1 MRNEEQEKGMAADIL
16 IRNARPMGGDPV
28 DLLIRGGRFAPPG
41 GDRPVRELDA
51 EGQIALP
58 GLVEAHTHLDKT
70 LIGMDWFENRVGPT
84 RNHRILADRK
94 AKRELGID
102 ARRQS
107 ARQVLQ
113 TLSYGVLHIRS
124 HVDVDTEIGI
134 ANIEGVLETREA
146 LHDIAD
152 IQIVAFP
159 QSGMLPREGTLD
171 LMDAAM
177 RAGADIVGG
186 IDPATIDRDP
196 VRHLDAIFALA
207 DRHAKPIDIHLHELG
222 ELGAFCLELIV
233 ERTRALSLQGRV
245 MVSHAYCLGMLEPA
259 RQQGLIEAMAAE
271 RIAVMTVG
279 SPAAPALPLRLMRQC
294 GLTVASGSDGIQNTW
309 EPWGNGDMLERAKY
323 LAQRNGMT
331 NDADLVETTR
341 ICTHG
346 GAEGIGLAG
355 YGLSE
360 GDFGDL
366 VLVPARTLAEAV
378 ALTPQKRT
386 VIRRGCILVRDG
398 TPAEDLPRIA

>member
-1 MRNEEQEKGMAADIL
+1 MTADIL
-16 IRNARPMGGDPV
+16 IRNARPMGGEPV
-28 DLLIRGGRFAPPG
+28 DLFIRDGRFGAAAG
-41 GDRPVRELDA
+41 ERPAQEIDA
-51 EGQIALP
+51 AGHIALP

-70 LIGMDWFENRVGPT
+70 LIGMDWFENRIGPT
-84 RNHRILADRK
+84 RNDRILADRK

-102 ARRQS
+102 ARRQA
-107 ARQVLQ
+107 ARQIMQ
-113 TLSYGVLHIRS
+113 TLRYGVLSIRS

-146 LHDIAD
+146 FRDLVDV
-152 IQIVAFP
+152 QIVAFP
-159 QSGMLPREGTLD
+159 QSGMLPREGTFE

-186 IDPATIDRDP
+186 IDPASIERDP
-196 VRHLDAIFALA
+196 VRHLDAIFSLA
-207 DRHAKPIDIHLHELG
+207 DRYGKPIDIHLHELG

-233 ERTRALSLQGRV
+233 ERTRALAMQGRV
-245 MVSHAYCLGMLEPA
+245 MVSHGYCLGMLDAA
-259 RQQGLIEAMAAE
+259 RQRTLVETLAAE

-279 SPAAPALPLRLMRQC
+279 SPSAPALPLRLMRQC
-294 GLTVASGSDGIQNTW
+294 GLVVASGSDGIQGTW

-331 NDADLVETTR
+331 NDADLAETVR
-341 ICTHG
+341 ICTFG
-346 GAEGIGLAG
+346 GAEAIGLAG
-355 YGLSE
+355 YGFAE

-378 ALTPQKRT
+378 ALTPESRT
-386 VIRRGCILVRDG
+386 IVRRGRILVRNG
-398 TPAEDLPRIA
+398 ILAGDLPHVA

>member
-1 MRNEEQEKGMAADIL
+1 MTADLL
-16 IRNARPMGGDPV
+16 IRNVRPMGGAPV
-28 DLLIRGGRFAPPG
+28 NLVIRDGRFSAAG
-41 GDRPVRELDA
+41 GERPAQEIDA
-51 EGQIALP
+51 TGHIALP

-70 LIGMDWFENRVGPT
+70 LIGMDWFENSVGPT
-84 RNHRILADRK
+84 RNDRILADRK

-107 ARQVLQ
+107 ARQILQ
-113 TLSYGVLHIRS
+113 TLQYGVLHIRS

-134 ANIEGVLETREA
+134 ANIEGVLETRRA
-146 LHDIAD
+146 MRDLVDV
-152 IQIVAFP
+152 QVVAFP

-177 RAGADIVGG
+177 KAGADIVGG

-207 DRHAKPIDIHLHELG
+207 DRYAKPIDIHLHELG
-222 ELGAFCLELIV
+222 ELGAFCLELII
-233 ERTRALSLQGRV
+233 ERTRALAMQGRV
-245 MVSHAYCLGMLEPA
+245 MISHAYCLGMLESA
-259 RQQGLIEAMAAE
+259 RQQALVEILARE

-279 SPAAPALPLRLMRQC
+279 SPAAPALPLRLMRQS

-331 NDADLVETTR
+331 NDADLIETAR
-341 ICTHG
+341 ICTFG
-346 GAEGIGLAG
+346 GAEAIGLSD
-355 YGLSE
+355 YGFAD
-360 GDFGDL
+360 GHFADL
-366 VLVPARTLAEAV
+366 VLIPALSLSAAV
-378 ALTPQKRT
+378 ALTPGGRT
-386 VIRRGCILVRDG
+386 VIRRGRILARDG
-398 TPAEDLPRIA
+398 VLAGRPI

>member
-1 MRNEEQEKGMAADIL
+1 MTADIL
-16 IRNARPMGGDPV
+16 IRNARPMGAEPV
-28 DLLIRGGRFAPPG
+28 DLLIRNGRFAPLSAE
-41 GDRPVRELDA
+41 RPAQEIDA
-51 EGQIALP
+51 AGHIVLP

-84 RNHRILADRK
+84 RNHRILADRT

-107 ARQVLQ
+107 ARQILQ

-134 ANIEGVLETREA
+134 TNIEGVLETREA
-146 LHDIAD
+146 LRDLVD
-152 IQIVAFP
+152 VQVVAFP
-159 QSGMLPREGTLD
+159 QSGMLPREGTLE

-177 RAGADIVGG
+177 RAGADVVGG

-196 VRHLDAIFALA
+196 IRHLDAIFALA
-207 DRHAKPIDIHLHELG
+207 DRYAKPIDIHLHELG
-222 ELGAFCLELIV
+222 ELGAFCLELII
-233 ERTRALSLQGRV
+233 ERTRALSMQGRV
-245 MVSHAYCLGMLEPA
+245 MVSHAYCLGMLDPA
-259 RQQGLIEAMAAE
+259 RQQALIEALAAE

-294 GLTVASGSDGIQNTW
+294 GLTVSSGSDGIQNTW

-341 ICTHG
+341 ICTFG
-346 GAEGIGLAG
+346 GAEGIDLTG

-386 VIRRGCILVRDG
+386 VIRRGRILVRDG
-398 TPAEDLPRIA
+398 VQAEGLPRID

>member
-1 MRNEEQEKGMAADIL
+1 MTADIR
-16 IRNARPMGGDPV
+16 IRNARPMGGEPV
-28 DLLIRGGRFAPPG
+28 DLVIRDGRFSAAGVPPAH
-41 GDRPVRELDA
+41 EIDA
-51 EGQIALP
+51 SGHIALP

-70 LIGMDWFENRVGPT
+70 LIGMNWFENRIGPT
-84 RNHRILADRK
+84 RNERILADRK
-94 AKRELGID
+94 AKRALAID

-107 ARQVLQ
+107 ARQILQ
-113 TLSYGVLHIRS
+113 TLQHGVLHIRS
-124 HVDVDTEIGI
+124 HVDVDTEIGL

-146 LHDIAD
+146 LRDLVD
-152 IQIVAFP
+152 VQVVAFP
-159 QSGMLPREGTLD
+159 QSGMLPRVGTLE

-177 RAGADIVGG
+177 RAGADIIGG
-186 IDPATIDRDP
+186 IDPATIERDP

-222 ELGAFCLELIV
+222 DLGAFCLELII
-233 ERTRALSLQGRV
+233 ERTRALALQGRV
-245 MVSHAYCLGMLEPA
+245 MVSHAYCLGMLEPT
-259 RQQGLIEAMAAE
+259 RQRALIEALAAE

-294 GLTVASGSDGIQNTW
+294 GLVVASGSDGIQGTW

-331 NDADLVETTR
+331 NDADLTETAG
-341 ICTHG
+341 ICTFG

-355 YGLSE
+355 YGFAD

-386 VIRRGCILVRDG
+386 VIRRGRILVREG
-398 TPAEDLPRIA
+398 VPATGLPSVA

>member
-1 MRNEEQEKGMAADIL
+1 MNADIL
-16 IRNARPMGGDPV
+16 IRNVRPMGAEPM
-28 DLLIRGGRFAPPG
+28 DLLIRDGRFAPPG
-41 GDRPVRELDA
+41 GERPALEIDGTGHV
-51 EGQIALP
+51 ALP

-107 ARQVLQ
+107 ARQIAQ
-113 TLSYGVLHIRS
+113 TLAYGVLHIRS
-124 HVDVDTEIGI
+124 HVDVDTEIGL

-146 LHDIAD
+146 LRDLAD
-152 IQIVAFP
+152 VQIVAFP
-159 QSGMLPREGTLD
+159 QSGMLPREGTLE
-171 LMDAAM
+171 LMDAAL
-177 RAGADIVGG
+177 REGADIVGG
-186 IDPATIDRDP
+186 IDPATIERDP

-207 DRHAKPIDIHLHELG
+207 ERHGKPVDIHLHELG

-233 ERTRALSLQGRV
+233 ERTRALAMQDKV
-245 MVSHAYCLGMLEPA
+245 MVSHAYCLGMLEPD
-259 RQQGLIEAMAAE
+259 RQKGLIEALAAE
-271 RIAVMTVG
+271 RIAVMTVA
-279 SPAAPALPLRLMRQC
+279 SPGAPALPLRLMRQC
-294 GLTVASGSDGIQNTW
+294 GLTVASGNDGIQNTW

-331 NDADLVETTR
+331 NDADIDEVAR
-341 ICTHG
+341 VCTFG
-346 GAEGIGLAG
+346 SAEAIGLAG
-355 YGLSE
+355 YGLSQ
-360 GDFGDL
+360 GDVGDL

-386 VIRRGCILVRDG
+386 VIRRGRILVRDG
-398 TPAEDLPRIA
+398 IPAYPEAISIR

>member
-1 MRNEEQEKGMAADIL
+1 MTADIL

-28 DLLIRGGRFAPPG
+28 DLVIRNGRFYTDG
-41 GDRPVRELDA
+41 GDRPAREIDA
-51 EGQIALP
+51 TGHIVLP

-70 LIGMDWFENRVGPT
+70 LIGMDWFDNRVGPT
-84 RNHRILADRK
+84 RNDRILADRR

-107 ARQVLQ
+107 ARQILQ
-113 TLSYGVLHIRS
+113 TLRYGVLSIRS
-124 HVDVDTEIGI
+124 HVDVDTEIGL

-146 LHDIAD
+146 LRDLVD
-152 IQIVAFP
+152 VQLVTFP
-159 QSGMLPREGTLD
+159 QSGMLTRAGTLE

-177 RAGADIVGG
+177 KAGADIVGG
-186 IDPATIDRDP
+186 IDPATIERDP
-196 VRHLDAIFALA
+196 VRHLDAVFALA
-207 DRHAKPIDIHLHELG
+207 DRHAKPVDIHLHEPG

-233 ERTRALSLQGRV
+233 ERTRALSLQDRV
-245 MVSHAYCLGMLEPA
+245 MVSHAYCLDMLEPA
-259 RQQGLIEAMAAE
+259 RQQVLIEALAAE

-279 SPAAPALPLRLMRQC
+279 SPSAPALPLRLMRQA
-294 GLTVASGSDGIQNTW
+294 GLAVASGSDGIQGTW

-331 NDADLVETTR
+331 NDADLAETAR
-341 ICTHG
+341 ICTFG
-346 GAEGIGLAG
+346 GAEAIGLAR

-386 VIRRGCILVRDG
+386 VIRRGRIVVRDG
-398 TPAEDLPRIA
+398 VPADDLPHIA

>member
-1 MRNEEQEKGMAADIL
+1 MAADIL

-28 DLLIRGGRFAPPG
+28 DLLIRDGRFARPD
-41 GDRPVRELDA
+41 GDRPAREIDA
-51 EGQIALP
+51 AGQIALP

-94 AKRELGID
+94 AKRDLGID

-107 ARQVLQ
+107 ARQILQ
-113 TLSYGVLHIRS
+113 TLAYGVLHIRS

-146 LHDIAD
+146 LRDLVD
-152 IQIVAFP
+152 VQIVAFP
-159 QSGMLPREGTLD
+159 QSGMLPREGTLE

-222 ELGAFCLELIV
+222 ELGAFCLELII
-233 ERTRALSLQGRV
+233 ERTRALSMQNRV
-245 MVSHAYCLGMLEPA
+245 MISHGYCLGMLEPA
-259 RQQGLIEAMAAE
+259 RQQGLIEALAAE

-279 SPAAPALPLRLMRQC
+279 SPSAPALPLRLMRQC

-331 NDADLVETTR
+331 NDADLVETAR

-366 VLVPARTLAEAV
+366 VLVPAHTLPEAV

-386 VIRRGCILVRDG
+386 VIRRGRALVRDG
-398 TPAEDLPRIA
+398 IPAGDLPRIA

>member
-1 MRNEEQEKGMAADIL
+1 MNADIL
-16 IRNARPMGGDPV
+16 IRNARPMGGGTV
-28 DLLIRGGRFAPPG
+28 DLLIRDGRFAPSHGEQPAL
-41 GDRPVRELDA
+41 EIDA
-51 EGQIALP
+51 TGYIALP

-70 LIGMDWFENRVGPT
+70 LIGMDWYENRVGPT
-84 RNHRILADRK
+84 RNHRILADRE

-146 LHDIAD
+146 LRDLAD

-159 QSGMLPREGTLD
+159 QSGMLPREGTLE

-207 DRHAKPIDIHLHELG
+207 DRHSKPVDIHLHELG
-222 ELGAFCLELIV
+222 ELGAFCLELII
-233 ERTRALSLQGRV
+233 ERTRALAIQDRV
-245 MVSHAYCLGMLEPA
+245 MISHAYCLGMLEPA
-259 RQQGLIEAMAAE
+259 RQQGLIEALAAE

-279 SPAAPALPLRLMRQC
+279 SPGAPALPLRLMRQC

-323 LAQRNGMT
+323 LAQRNGMA
-331 NDADLVETTR
+331 NDTELGETAR
-341 ICTHG
+341 VCTFG
-346 GAEGIGLAG
+346 SAQGIGLVD

-378 ALTPQKRT
+378 ALTPLKRT
-386 VIRRGCILVRDG
+386 VIRRGRILVRDG
-398 TPAEDLPRIA
+398 VPVEDLVDVE